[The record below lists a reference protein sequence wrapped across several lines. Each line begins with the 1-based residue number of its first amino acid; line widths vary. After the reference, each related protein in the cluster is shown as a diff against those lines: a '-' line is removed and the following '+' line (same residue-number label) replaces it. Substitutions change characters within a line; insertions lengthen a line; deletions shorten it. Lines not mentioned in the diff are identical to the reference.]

1 MSKLNLWENSL
12 MLFGD
17 AAGAVVVEKDNNFTW
32 YGIQGEYSKTFPQ
45 YFSDL
50 YYQNELSANNED
62 LSSWIF
68 TMNGQNVYSVWINT
82 VTEMMKEYIEK
93 NNLIMSNFNYIIPH
107 QANKRM
113 LDKIW
118 KNLWYD
124 NEKILKTIAENG
136 NTSSASPFL
145 TLSKH
150 QDKLK
155 NWDRILL
162 LSLWAWFNV
171 TLIDIVWGH

>member
-93 NNLIMSNFNYIIPH
+93 NNLIM
-107 QANKRM
+107 